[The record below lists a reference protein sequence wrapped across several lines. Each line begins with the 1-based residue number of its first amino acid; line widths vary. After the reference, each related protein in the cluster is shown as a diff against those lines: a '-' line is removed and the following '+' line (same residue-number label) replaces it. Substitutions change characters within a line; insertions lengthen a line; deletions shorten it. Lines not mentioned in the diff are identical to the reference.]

1 MLMELL
7 DKNVYIVGEFK
18 YIMKIFTDLNEEAV
32 SYTVIVEDINI
43 PLSPVDRSSRP
54 PQR

>member
-7 DKNVYIVGEFK
+7 DQNVYIVGEFK

-43 PLSPVDRSSRP
+43 PLSPVDRSSRH